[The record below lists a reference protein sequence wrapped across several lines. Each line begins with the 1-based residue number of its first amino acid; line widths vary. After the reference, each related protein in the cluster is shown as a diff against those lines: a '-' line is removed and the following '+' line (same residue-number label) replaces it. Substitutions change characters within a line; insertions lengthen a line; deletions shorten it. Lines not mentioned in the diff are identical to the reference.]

1 MSSENKS
8 ADKSQESRREAW
20 RRLRGIAKDI
30 YAEYGGGEAYLR
42 REREIFNHDM
52 ERRGAQIEEAM
63 SCSTEK
69 KEVSKHET

>member
-20 RRLRGIAKDI
+20 RQLRGIAKDI

-42 REREIFNHDM
+42 REREIFSHDM
-52 ERRGAQIEEAM
+52 ERCEAQIEETM
-63 SCSTEK
+63 SCSTD
-69 KEVSKHET
+69 KEISKHES

>member
-20 RRLRGIAKDI
+20 RRLRGTAKDI

-52 ERRGAQIEEAM
+52 KRRRAQIEEAM
-63 SCSTEK
+63 SCSME